1 MPMELTLIPAPG
13 GEDAGVM
20 TYAFQPAGEAAS

>member
-13 GEDAGVM
+13 GQAT
-20 TYAFQPAGEAAS
+20 TYAFQAVKEDTDER